1 MMGQIVEFPNKAEE
15 KISDIDLQ
23 YLELERQA
31 KEIKE
36 QKNAI
41 AKSLEGRSK
50 KCTNINVKS

>member
-1 MMGQIVEFPNKAEE
+1 MGQIVEFPNKAEE

>member
-1 MMGQIVEFPNKAEE
+1 MGQVVEFPSKVE
-15 KISDIDLQ
+15 KEISDVDVQ

-36 QKNAI
+36 QKSAI
-41 AKSLEGRSK
+41 AKSVEERSK